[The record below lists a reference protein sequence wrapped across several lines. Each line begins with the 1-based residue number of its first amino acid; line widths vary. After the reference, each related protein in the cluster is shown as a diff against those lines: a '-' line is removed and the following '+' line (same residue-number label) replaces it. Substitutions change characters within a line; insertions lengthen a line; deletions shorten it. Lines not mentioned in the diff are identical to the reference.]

1 MRKCLGGCE
10 SIRYSMLAYQT
21 DTVHFL
27 GPAISVKNDEG
38 MLSVVMLPSLPSRA
52 ENDVG
57 V

>member
-1 MRKCLGGCE
+1 
-10 SIRYSMLAYQT
+10 MLTYQT

-27 GPAISVKNDEG
+27 EPAISVKNDEG
-38 MLSVVMLPSLPSRA
+38 ILSVVMLHSLPSRA